1 MMMKDTR
8 NPLPQAANKLIDEAT
23 MSLSDVERLAIQILN
38 GGMTD
43 VEIYRRIGLII
54 AKTHDVMTSLRQAQ
68 NVGRNNRKDG
78 E

>member
-1 MMMKDTR
+1 MKDTR

>member
-1 MMMKDTR
+1 MKDTR

-23 MSLSDVERLAIQILN
+23 MSLSDVEQFAIQILN

-43 VEIYRRIGLII
+43 VEIYRRIGLIL

-68 NVGRNNRKDG
+68 NVGRNNRKD

>member
-1 MMMKDTR
+1 MKDTR

-43 VEIYRRIGLII
+43 VEIYRRVGLIL
-54 AKTHDVMTSLRQAQ
+54 AKSHDVMTSLRQAQ
-68 NVGRNNRKDG
+68 NVGRNNRKD

>member
-43 VEIYRRIGLII
+43 VEIYRRIGLIL

-68 NVGRNNRKDG
+68 NVGRNNRKD

>member
-1 MMMKDTR
+1 MKDTR

-43 VEIYRRIGLII
+43 VEIYRRVGLIL
-54 AKTHDVMTSLRQAQ
+54 AKSHDVMTSLRQAQ